1 MNIKLIADSTCDL
14 PMELVQQHGIRIVPL
29 SIILGD
35 KVLKD
40 GFEVTPKEL
49 FEFVENGD
57 EMSRTSAV
65 NVDEYMQVYAEESP
79 KCDAIIHFIISSEMS
94 SCYQNACIAAEDYD
108 NIFIIDTRN
117 LSTGMANLV
126 LDAVELRAEN
136 KPVDEIHSELLRR
149 LELLDTS
156 FVIDTLTYLHKGGR
170 CSAVA
175 VLASSLLKI
184 RPSIIVKDGKMT
196 VGQKYR
202 GKPENVLRNY
212 VQDKLSDSENIDTR
226 RIFVVHTMTEQNRH
240 LVEMVKSLA
249 AETLLFDEIIEADA
263 GCSIANHCG
272 PNTLGIMF
280 YRKV

>member
-14 PMELVQQHGIRIVPL
+14 PMNFVQQHGIRIVPL
-29 SIILGD
+29 SIILGE

-40 GFEVTPKEL
+40 GVEVTPTKL
-49 FEFVENGD
+49 FEFVESGD

-65 NVDEYMQVYAEESP
+65 NVDEYMQVYAEERP
-79 KCDAIIHFIISSEMS
+79 ECDAIIHFIISSDMS
-94 SCYQNACIAAEDYD
+94 SCYQNACIAAEEYD

-126 LDAVELRAEN
+126 LDAVKLREQGMLAE
-136 KPVDEIHSELLRR
+136 EINREMQHR
-149 LELLDTS
+149 LGLLDTS

-175 VLASSLLKI
+175 VMASSLLKI
-184 RPSIIVKDGKMT
+184 RPSIIVKDGKMV

-202 GKPENVLRNY
+202 GKLEAVLKRY
-212 VQDKLSDSENIDTR
+212 VQDKLSNSADIDTR
-226 RIFVVHTMTEQNRH
+226 RIFVVHTMTDENLH
-240 LVEMVKSLA
+240 LVEMVKNLV
-249 AETLLFDEIIEADA
+249 AETMQFDEIIEATA

-280 YRKV
+280 YRKP

>member
-14 PMELVQQHGIRIVPL
+14 PAALVQQHGIRIVPL

-40 GFEVTPKEL
+40 GIEVTPKEL
-49 FEFVENGD
+49 FEFVESGD

-65 NVDEYMQVYAEESP
+65 NVDEYMQVYAEERP
-79 KCDAIIHFIISSEMS
+79 NCDAIIHFIISSDMS

-117 LSTGMANLV
+117 LSTGMAHLV
-126 LDAVELRAEN
+126 LDAAALCGEN
-136 KPVDEIHSELLRR
+136 KSADEIHRELLRK

-170 CSAVA
+170 CSAIA
-175 VLASSLLKI
+175 VLASGLLKI
-184 RPSIIVKDGKMT
+184 RPSIMVKDGKMA

-202 GKPENVLRNY
+202 GKLETVLRRY
-212 VQDKLSDSENIDTR
+212 VQDKLSDSEKIDTR
-226 RIFVVHTMTEQNRH
+226 RIFVVHTMTEQDRY
-240 LVEMVKSLA
+240 LVEMVKDLV
-249 AETLLFDEIIEADA
+249 AETLQFDEIIEADA

-280 YRKV
+280 YRKP